1 MERMSLELQKNLCL
15 FFCVTNFFFFFLNNS
30 LINLTIGVIMGAVA
44 VALNSFGEK
53 NGS

>member
-1 MERMSLELQKNLCL
+1 VNLEFQKKLCI
-15 FFCVTNFFFFFLNNS
+15 FFCFTNFFFFILNNS

-44 VALNSFGEK
+44 MTLNSFGEK